1 MAISDPT
8 DAPDDGVA
16 ASTTE
21 PDGGATATAD
31 SADVASETATDEHYL
46 VEYLRKHVAHALV
59 VGFFGLY
66 PFVYT
71 FLLGSPVGAEMAMFL
86 PRVQT
91 MITVF
96 YFGLFAM
103 SFDFISGYT
112 GYLSFG
118 HSAFYGLGAYFVILV
133 ANGQVPLL
141 GSGTPFVVLLL
152 LGGFLAVVLALLM
165 GAVAFRLTGV
175 YFAMITLGFAQ
186 ILYVF
191 FSNWDYLGSNP
202 GDGIAV
208 VGRSDGFAVGVPY
221 VDSLNMT
228 IGQLQGDTF
237 TWGMDF
243 AQMTGIGALEPIS
256 HTIALGPGEVSYYMV
271 GLVVL
276 VCYFTMQRIIHSPF
290 GRAMIAIRENE
301 ERARAVGYDTF
312 RVKMGAFAISGF
324 FGAIAGGLFAGYR
337 TSVAP
342 ENSFYFLTAGDA
354 LLASIIGGFGTVAG
368 PLFGRL
374 FHEGLH
380 EFLTKEGGGLLPYLR
395 SHLGEGTLNTVLLDG
410 FTVGEG
416 IEVFL
421 NGRAGLYIGLLFVLF
436 VLYVPN
442 GLLGTVRAHLGGTVA
457 ERAADAVEAR
467 VRGWKL

>member
-8 DAPDDGVA
+8 DVPDDGA
-16 ASTTE
+16 TE
-21 PDGGATATAD
+21 TDGGATGTAD
-31 SADVASETATDEHYL
+31 STDVASETATDDHYL
-46 VEYLRKHVAHALV
+46 VEYLREHVAHAFV
-59 VGFFGLY
+59 VAFFGLY
-66 PFVYT
+66 PFVHA
-71 FLLGSPVGAEMAMFL
+71 FAIGSPLGAEMEMFL

-133 ANGQVPLL
+133 ANGKVPLL
-141 GSGTPFVVLLL
+141 GNGTPFMMLLL
-152 LGGFLAVVLALLM
+152 LAGLLAVVMALLM

-191 FSNWDYLGSNP
+191 FSNWDYVGSNP
-202 GDGIAV
+202 RDGIAV
-208 VGRSDGFAVGVPY
+208 LGRQDGFSIGVPY
-221 VDSLNMT
+221 VDSLNMS

-243 AQMTGIGALEPIS
+243 AAMTGIDALSPIS
-256 HTIALGPGEVSYYMV
+256 HTIVFGPGEVSYYMI

-276 VCYFTMQRIIHSPF
+276 VCYLAMQRIIHSPF

-324 FGAIAGGLFAGYR
+324 FGAVAGGLFTGYR

-395 SHLGEGTLNTVLLDG
+395 QQLGEGTLNTVILDG
-410 FTVGEG
+410 FTVAEG

-442 GLLGTVRAHLGGTVA
+442 GLLGTLRAYLGGTVA
-457 ERAADAVEAR
+457 GQVAAAVERR